1 MEVLSEALARL
12 IRRQEETEK
21 RLARIEAAMK
31 HEPIAQESFAPEPV
45 VHEAVPPPIPVAAPP
60 VYTPPMPPPMPQYMP
75 APPPPQAERKPSV
88 VFETLVGLNWLNV
101 AGVITAIIGVAFIFK
116 YAIDNNYI
124 GPGGRVAI
132 GIVAGLIALLFGDRM
147 WTKGQKVF
155 GQGITGLGLAL
166 MYMSFW
172 AAFGLYHLIPQP
184 AAFVLMVATTAASVV
199 FAMRYDSQAIA
210 VIGMLAGYWVPGAL
224 SSGEPRIAVLFAYL
238 FLLNTGCLALTRLK
252 GWKSLEYIASVI
264 TWLWYMGTVGSV
276 YKPAERP
283 VTTVFGFAFYA
294 QFAFARSRWIWF
306 GAQFIFPAVLFQM
319 WSGDE
324 QLLPLL
330 LLLAAG
336 GLVYADLRQWV
347 LAPSWT
353 ASLFWGYFFIWQF
366 TPFKN
371 ANPELRFLTLT
382 GAFALFFLWPAW
394 WKVARGRALRV
405 NDLQLLAANAAFYF
419 GASYYLLNPH
429 YHAYMGLLAVA
440 VAAMHLLMAKLLF
453 AGEDRR
459 PAELAIAVT
468 MVFLTLAVPIQF
480 SGFHITVAWALEG
493 AALAW
498 LSERFHSQR
507 INIGASIVLM
517 LVLMRLYS
525 IDAPIASGRF
535 LTFAI
540 SAAALFAAAKFIE
553 FREQKLA
560 VYVVA
565 HIVTLSMLGI
575 ELVAWIQ
582 RNVGKDDQFETSTVA
597 ISILMAVY
605 AVMLVTLGVALR
617 SAINRIMGL
626 ILMALVVLK
635 LYLADVWELSALF
648 KIIAFLG
655 LAVLLLGVSYLY
667 SRFRPAIAKL
677 WKDDPEA

>member
-1 MEVLSEALARL
+1 
-12 IRRQEETEK
+12 
-21 RLARIEAAMK
+21 
-31 HEPIAQESFAPEPV
+31 
-45 VHEAVPPPIPVAAPP
+45 
-60 VYTPPMPPPMPQYMP
+60 MPQYIP
-75 APPPPQAERKPSV
+75 APPPPIERKPSV

-132 GIVAGLIALLFGDRM
+132 GIVAGLLALFFGDRM

-155 GQGITGLGLAL
+155 GQGMTGLGLAL
-166 MYMSFW
+166 IYMSFW

-210 VIGMLAGYWVPGAL
+210 VIGLLAGYWVPGAL
-224 SSGEPRIAVLFAYL
+224 SSGEPHLAVLFAYL
-238 FLLNTGCLALTRLK
+238 FLLNTGSLALTRLK
-252 GWKSLEYIASVI
+252 GWKSLEHIAAVV
-264 TWLWYMGTVGSV
+264 TALWYMGTVGSV
-276 YKPAERP
+276 YKAADRP
-283 VTTVFGFAFYA
+283 LTTLFGFAFYA

-306 GAQFIFPAVLFQM
+306 GAHFVLPAVLFQM
-319 WSGDE
+319 WNMDE

-330 LLLAAG
+330 LLLAATG
-336 GLVYADLRQWV
+336 MVYADLRQWI

-353 ASLFWGYFFIWQF
+353 GALFWGYFYIWQF

-394 WKVARGRALRV
+394 WKVVRGRALRV
-405 NDLQLLAANAAFYF
+405 TDLLVLGANAAFYF

-429 YHAYMGLLAVA
+429 YHVYMGLLAVA
-440 VAAMHLLMAKLLF
+440 VAAMHLLMAKLLLP
-453 AGEDRR
+453 GEDRR

-507 INIGASIVLM
+507 INIGASVVLM
-517 LVLMRLYS
+517 LVLMRLFT

-540 SAAALFAAAKFIE
+540 SAAALLAAAKFFEI
-553 FREQKLA
+553 REQKLA

-582 RNVGKDDQFETSTVA
+582 RNVGKDDQFQTATVA

-605 AVMLVTLGVALR
+605 AVMLVTLGVSLR

-667 SRFRPAIAKL
+667 SRFRPAIVKL
-677 WKDDPEA
+677 WKDDPGA